1 MKRIVILIMAAFLVL
16 PAFTQESKKARKQ
29 AQKAARKEQKMKD
42 DAATAAIIQASVQSR
57 KFVLEAQFL
66 ADKSGQRVVV
76 DPILNFIAVNE
87 KKCTFQFGN
96 GRDAGYNG
104 LGGVTVE
111 GKLFD
116 FKTYVNKKGFYT
128 VKFRVTSSTGTIF
141 VNMNISPLGDVK
153 ATISGS
159 TSSRLQ
165 YSGIIVPLEES
176 RIYKGSR
183 IF

>member
-29 AQKAARKEQKMKD
+29 AQKAAKKEQKMKEN
-42 DAATAAIIQASVQSR
+42 AATAAIIQACIQSR

-66 ADKSGQRVVV
+66 ANKKGQRVVV
-76 DPILNFIAVNE
+76 DPILNFIVVNE

-111 GKLFD
+111 GKIFD
-116 FKTYVNKKGFYT
+116 FKVDENKKGFNT
-128 VKFRVTSSTGTIF
+128 IKFRATSSTGTIF
-141 VNMNISPLGDVK
+141 VNMNISSLGDAQ

-159 TSSRLQ
+159 TSSRLE

-183 IF
+183 VF